1 MKKQLRLLAM
11 FAAVLGG
18 ASAAHA
24 QFAVIDVASLTQ
36 LISEVQTLEQ
46 QLTTAQNQ
54 LVQAQAEYHSI
65 TGARGMELL
74 LAGTPRNY
82 LPPNWATLQGAMQ
95 GSAAFP
101 VLASDLRGAL
111 RATTVLSASQLAA
124 LPPAAAAQ
132 LQARRQNVALL
143 ESVSHEALSNSSN
156 RFAAVQQLIDAIA
169 RAPDQKAI
177 LELQARVSAEQGMLQ
192 NENTKLQVLDQA
204 IRAQQWAS
212 AQQAHELT
220 IAGHGQFDSRLQPH
234 P

>member
-1 MKKQLRLLAM
+1 VNKQLQLLVM
-11 FAAVLGG
+11 FAAALSGSG
-18 ASAAHA
+18 AVHA

-46 QLTTAQNQ
+46 QLATAQNQ

-65 TGARGMELL
+65 TGARGMEQL

-101 VLASDLRGAL
+101 ALATDLRGAL
-111 RATTVLSASQLAA
+111 RATTVLSPSQLAV
-124 LPPAAAAQ
+124 LPPPAAAQ
-132 LQARRQNVALL
+132 LQSQRQNVALL
-143 ESVSHEALSNSSN
+143 ESVSHEALANSSS
-156 RFAAVQQLIDAIA
+156 RFAGIQQLVDAIA
-169 RAPDQKAI
+169 RASDQKAI

-192 NENTKLQVLDQA
+192 NENTKLQALDEA
-204 IRAQQWAS
+204 IRAQQLAS

-220 IAGHGQFDSRLQPH
+220 IAGHGQFDGRLQPH